1 MNAINLNSL
10 ATFNMDRLGM
20 LQSLLQDLIPF
31 VQQAYFVDA
40 ACSPL
45 PTPSGSVMDA
55 ASQIIWPSLTFPRTQ
70 KLRNSICGR
79 PYHERQSQLR
89 PTDYQLAR

>member
-31 VQQAYFVDA
+31 VQQAFFVDT
-40 ACSPL
+40 CL
-45 PTPSGSVMDA
+45 LA
-55 ASQIIWPSLTFPRTQ
+55 ASYPEWFRY
-70 KLRNSICGR
+70 GR
-79 PYHERQSQLR
+79 GRRELSCR
-89 PTDYQLAR
+89 P